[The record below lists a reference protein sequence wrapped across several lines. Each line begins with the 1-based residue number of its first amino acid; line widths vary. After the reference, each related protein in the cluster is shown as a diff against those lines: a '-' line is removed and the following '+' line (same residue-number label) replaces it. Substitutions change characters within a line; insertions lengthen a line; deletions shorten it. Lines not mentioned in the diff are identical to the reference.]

1 MKLWQ
6 MTIALLF
13 FSVNISNADV
23 LKIQSVGSTSGT
35 NLGAKTERPSRGMS
49 KANVEKKY
57 GQPITRKEPV
67 GKNSKRKHHRGIS
80 RWVYNGYM
88 VYFDDDYVIDT
99 VSIKKKK

>member
-1 MKLWQ
+1 

-35 NLGAKTERPSRGMS
+35 HSGAKTERPSRGMS
-49 KANVEKKY
+49 KASVEKKY

-67 GKNSKRKHHRGIS
+67 GENAKRKHHRGIS
-80 RWVYNGYM
+80 RWVYNEYM

-99 VSIKKKK
+99 VSIKK